1 MKTLVPAGLH
11 HPRVKQYL
19 SVKGNTKS
27 NPELLVCLEGLWE
40 VSLALRASLELRCFF
55 VCPELLRGDAGEHLA
70 ERVVETGVHSYQVS
84 EKVMRRI
91 VDRDEPDGLA
101 ALVQMRRFTWQDI
114 RLREYNRF
122 IVLDGLEIPGNI
134 GTIVRTADGAGADAV
149 VITNRRTRLT
159 HPKLIHSSMGSAL
172 TFPIVEAEVSEA
184 ITWLRRHDFAIVLT
198 DTDAPLSYREAEY
211 RGRVAVVLGSERYGI
226 AREWY
231 AAQSF
236 SVSIPMRGQVDSL
249 NVGNAAV
256 LMLYELLHQQETLTP
271 SPAAVG
277 EGE

>member
-1 MKTLVPAGLH
+1 MKTLVAAGLH

-70 ERVVETGVHSYQVS
+70 ESVVETGVHSYQVS

-101 ALVQMRRFTWQDI
+101 ALAQMRRFTWQDI
-114 RLREYNRF
+114 RLRDYNRL

-172 TFPIVEAEVSEA
+172 TFPIVEAEVGEA
-184 ITWLRRHDFAIVLT
+184 IAWLRRHDFAIVLT
-198 DTDAPLSYREAEY
+198 DTDAPLNYRDAEY
-211 RGRVAVVLGSERYGI
+211 RRRVAVVLGSERYGI

-256 LMLYELLHQQETLTP
+256 LMLYELLHQQDSLTP
-271 SPAAVG
+271 
-277 EGE
+277 